1 MSAAMATTPGVRG
14 RLPRLDLITL
24 ASCAVAAVVYALHGF
39 DGYLSRDLGVYSYG
53 GQQVA
58 EGVPPYDA
66 IVNRA
71 GPLAHLIPGF
81 GVIVA
86 RWVGMDD
93 IFGMRLLF
101 LVISVA
107 CIGLVQVLGR
117 DLFRSRL
124 AGIATAAALLCF
136 AGFVEYASNGPRE
149 KTAMV
154 LFVVSAL
161 LATVHQRWATTGFF
175 IALATLTWQP
185 VFPAALAGTLVAIL
199 LGLDSGRVRALVR
212 VAVGGL
218 VPTVVTVAAYTLFSD
233 LQVFLDDF
241 LIINARYTEQDS
253 LFSDP
258 EGAWELMVDGYGP
271 SLWVFIVGTLALLA
285 LSAVA
290 LVRRSGNRDP
300 RTAALAG
307 QGAMFVVGLLWSMKA
322 FNGWPDAFF
331 LLPSLSL
338 GIGGVVALLAQRVPG
353 RVALAATLAW
363 VVAATALALDYS
375 INERDDRLTL
385 QRDSVAAVLAALPDG
400 SRILSVEAPQPLVIA
415 HERNLSRLQL
425 FGNGLID
432 YVDDTWPGG
441 RYGYGQWVGRR
452 APTAIALGSGSNP
465 AWLEPVLAADYERM
479 AGPPGWTWYIR
490 TDVGEDA
497 LGTLRSALMAQSAR
511 VGRQTVPSP

>member
-1 MSAAMATTPGVRG
+1 MMRAVMATIPAVRG
-14 RLPRLDLITL
+14 RLPRLDLMTL
-24 ASCAVAAVVYALHGF
+24 LSCAVAALVYALHGF

-71 GPLAHLIPGF
+71 GPLAHLIPGA
-81 GVIVA
+81 GVIVS
-86 RWVGMDD
+86 RWVGLDD
-93 IFGMRLLF
+93 ILGMRLLF

-124 AGIATAAALLCF
+124 AGITTAGGLLCI
-136 AGFVEYASNGPRE
+136 AGFIEYASNGPRE

-154 LFVVSAL
+154 LFVICAL

-185 VFPAALAGTLVAIL
+185 VFLAAFASTLVAIL
-199 LGLDSGRVRALVR
+199 LGLDSGRTRAVVR

-218 VPTVVTVAAYTLFSD
+218 VPTVVTVAAYSLVSD

-241 LIINARYTEQDS
+241 LIINARYTEQIS
-253 LFSDP
+253 LLSAP
-258 EGAWELMVDGYGP
+258 REAWDLMVVGYGA
-271 SLWVFIVGTLALLA
+271 SLWVLIAGTVALLA
-285 LSAVA
+285 LS
-290 LVRRSGNRDP
+290 VRATFQRSGGRDP
-300 RTAALAG
+300 RNAALVA
-307 QGAMFVVGLLWSMKA
+307 QGVMFVVGLLWSLKA
-322 FNGWPDAFF
+322 FNGWPDIFF
-331 LLPSLSL
+331 LLPGAAL
-338 GIGGVVALLAQRVPG
+338 GIGGVVALLARHVPG
-353 RVALAATLAW
+353 RVALAVTLAW
-363 VVAATALALDYS
+363 VVAASALAVDYS
-375 INERDDRLTL
+375 VTHRDHRLDD

-441 RYGYGQWVGRR
+441 RDGYARWVGRK
-452 APTAIALGSGSNP
+452 APTVIALGYGDNP
-465 AWLEPVLAADYERM
+465 SWLQGVLADYERM

-490 TDVGEDA
+490 KDVGEET
-497 LGTLRSALMAQSAR
+497 LRTLRSALLTQSRR
-511 VGRQTVPSP
+511 VEG

>member
-1 MSAAMATTPGVRG
+1 MSAAIDSVSALRG
-14 RLPRLDLITL
+14 RLPRLDVMTL
-24 ASCAVAAVVYALHGF
+24 VSCAVAALVYALHGF
-39 DGYLSRDLGVYSYG
+39 DGYLSRDLAVYSYG

-71 GPLAHLIPGF
+71 GPLAHMIPGF
-81 GVIVA
+81 AVIVA

-93 IFGMRLLF
+93 IFGIRLLF

-136 AGFVEYASNGPRE
+136 AGFIEYASNGPRE

-154 LFVVSAL
+154 LFVICAL

-185 VFPAALAGTLVAIL
+185 VFLAALAGTLVAIL

-218 VPTVVTVAAYTLFSD
+218 VPTVVTVAAYTLVSD

-241 LIINARYTEQDS
+241 LIINARYTEQAS
-253 LFSDP
+253 LLSDP
-258 EGAWELMVDGYGP
+258 DIAWDLMVEGYGP
-271 SLWVFIVGTLALLA
+271 SLWVFIAGTLALLA

-290 LVRRSGNRDP
+290 LVRRSGHRDP

-307 QGAMFVVGLLWSMKA
+307 QGVMFVVGLLWSMKA

-331 LLPSLSL
+331 LLPSISL
-338 GIGGVVALLAQRVPG
+338 GIGGVVALLARHVPA
-353 RVALAATLAW
+353 RIALAATLAW
-363 VVAATALALDYS
+363 VVAATALAFDYS
-375 INERDDRLTL
+375 LTERDHRLAD
-385 QRDSVAAVLAALPDG
+385 QRASVAAVMAALPDG
-400 SRILSVEAPQPLVIA
+400 SRILSIEAPQPLVIA

-441 RYGYGQWVGRR
+441 RYGYGEWLGRQEP
-452 APTAIALGSGSNP
+452 AAIALGGDTYP
-465 AWLEPVLAADYERM
+465 AWLEEFLVEDYRRM
-479 AGPPGWTWYIR
+479 ASAPGWTWYIR
-490 TDVGEDA
+490 KDVGED
-497 LGTLRSALMAQSAR
+497 TLRELHSAFLALPWR
-511 VGRQTVPSP
+511 VEG

>member
-1 MSAAMATTPGVRG
+1 M
-14 RLPRLDLITL
+14 TL

-71 GPLAHLIPGF
+71 GPLAHLIPGA
-81 GVIVA
+81 GVIVS
-86 RWVGMDD
+86 RWVGLDD

-117 DLFRSRL
+117 DIFKSRL
-124 AGIATAAALLCF
+124 AGIASAAALLCF
-136 AGFVEYASNGPRE
+136 AGFIEYASNGPRE

-154 LFVVSAL
+154 LFVICAL
-161 LATVHQRWATTGFF
+161 LATAHQHWATTGFF

-185 VFPAALAGTLVAIL
+185 VFLAAFAGTVVAIL
-199 LGLDSGRVRALVR
+199 LGLDSGRIRALVR
-212 VAVGGL
+212 VAVGGI
-218 VPTVVTVAAYTLFSD
+218 VPTVVTAAAYTLVSD

-241 LIINARYTEQDS
+241 WIINARYTEQIS
-253 LFSDP
+253 LLSAP
-258 EGAWELMVDGYGP
+258 REAWELMVTGYGP
-271 SLWVFIVGTLALLA
+271 SLWAVIAGSLALLA
-285 LSAVA
+285 LATVA
-290 LVRRSGNRDP
+290 LVRRSGRRDP
-300 RTAALAG
+300 LSAALVA
-307 QGAMFVVGLLWSMKA
+307 QAVMFVVGILWSMKA
-322 FNGWPDAFF
+322 FNGWPDIFF
-331 LLPSLSL
+331 LLPSAAL
-338 GIGGVVALLAQRVPG
+338 GIGGVAALLARRVPG
-353 RVALAATLAW
+353 RVAVAATLAW

-375 INERDDRLTL
+375 VTERDHRLAD
-385 QRDSVAAVLAALPDG
+385 QRDSVATVLAALPEG

-441 RYGYGQWVGRR
+441 SDGYGRWVGRQEP
-452 APTAIALGSGSNP
+452 AAIALGGGSHP
-465 AWLEPVLAADYERM
+465 SWLEGVLVADYEEM
-479 AGPPGWTWYIR
+479 ASAPGWTWYIR
-490 TDVGEDA
+490 KDVGEDTLRA
-497 LGTLRSALMAQSAR
+497 LRSAFLAQSA
-511 VGRQTVPSP
+511 GAEG